1 MNQELVWSTE
11 IETDAQNRWQRV
23 RLILSQQGL
32 GEALLGTASPSIV
45 RSASPTGGQSLLIL
59 SDVITLEGG
68 LVAMNVLAA
77 REANDTLAIEARIT
91 SEQQLPIPLR
101 ATLQCGG
108 QLRTATVDAGHA
120 LFTGLPIHSLVD
132 LDTNR
137 ALTDLRIAIERG

>member
-23 RLILSQQGL
+23 RFILSQQGL
-32 GEALLGTASPSIV
+32 GDALLGAASPPIV
-45 RSASPTGGQSLLIL
+45 RSASPTAGQSLLIL

-77 REANDTLAIEARIT
+77 RETDDTLAIEARIT
-91 SEQQLPIPLR
+91 AERQLPGPLR
-101 ATLQCGG
+101 AILQCGG
-108 QLRTATVDAGHA
+108 HSFASTVEAGHA
-120 LFTGLPIHSLVD
+120 LFTGVPIHSLVD